1 MQRSLAILNLVV
13 VLGGIG
19 ATTLGR
25 AQKSNIAP
33 LPTPVIHTEQECQ
46 EKAKAAYAAVPK

>member
-33 LPTPVIHTEQECQ
+33 LPTPVIHTEQERQ

>member
-1 MQRSLAILNLVV
+1 MQRSLAILNLMV

-33 LPTPVIHTEQECQ
+33 LPPLVIHTEQERQ
-46 EKAKAAYAAVPK
+46 EKAKAAYAAVPQ